1 MKISHRKV
9 FITGGAS
16 GIGFALAKEFMRR
29 NNKVLICGRNPEKL
43 RDANEKLPGL
53 VVKSCD
59 VTDLNDLANLVDW
72 ALQEQGGID
81 ILINN
86 AGIWQNLDML
96 KGAFSFDLIERE
108 VQTNL
113 LAPIFLTQRFFSHL
127 LKREESAV
135 VNVSSV
141 LAYVPHA
148 AAPVYSATKAGL
160 HSFTMALRRQAS
172 GTSVK
177 VFELFPPLTD
187 TSLAKWF
194 GLYKLSPEKVA
205 AYTAFCMGRD
215 RREIRPGLSRALYGM
230 SRMLPNLT
238 EQQLNRRMT
247 LYDAARTGS
256 RFL

>member
-9 FITGGAS
+9 LITGGAS
-16 GIGFALAKEFMRR
+16 GIGLALAKEFMRR

-43 RDANEKLPGL
+43 RDAKEKLLGL

-59 VTDLNDLANLVDW
+59 VTDRNELANLVDW

-96 KGAFSFDLIERE
+96 KGAFSLDLIERE

-127 LKREESAV
+127 TKREESAV

-141 LAYVPHA
+141 LAYVPYA
-148 AAPVYSATKAGL
+148 ASPVYSATKAGL
-160 HSFTMALRRQAS
+160 HSFTVALRRQAS

-177 VFELFPPLTD
+177 VFELLPPVTD
-187 TSLAKWF
+187 TSLAK
-194 GLYKLSPEKVA
+194 GVGMYKLSPEKVA
-205 AYTAFCMGRD
+205 AYTAFCMERD
-215 RREIRPGLSRALYGM
+215 RREIRPGLSQALYGM
-230 SRMLPNLT
+230 SRMFPNFM
-238 EQQLNRRMT
+238 EEQLNRRMA
-247 LYDAARTGS
+247 LYDAA
-256 RFL
+256 